1 MKKTPYLLV
10 LLTMLILLFAACTPA
25 ETSTQAVP
33 KETAQE
39 TSVDSAQAG
48 DQTVEDAAPEDL
60 KVEYEIILQ
69 DSAQGSNLTD
79 ITVTNIATGENT
91 LFSGINDVYRSHYHF
106 AELHS
111 GNLYI
116 IKRVGFE
123 GGDDDSWSDELW
135 KYDQSGEGTLIISS
149 KGLDFRV
156 SPDETRIALTGG
168 DVSVGEKL
176 QIIDAQG
183 ITLKEFAVS
192 DFYTGD
198 FSPSIGLLKWTGDS
212 SAVWIK
218 MGGPGPQPMIL
229 SKIQMDAWLVYNYD
243 MSNVDIGAEYD
254 LNPNTGKLVFSDHP
268 VFFDANSA
276 DEFKAAEKPVTL
288 YGYDLVSQAT
298 QEIAVS
304 KAKMFAPAWLNDTVI
319 EYNDPLGEGRATY
332 IVE

>member
-1 MKKTPYLLV
+1 MKKTFYI
-10 LLTMLILLFAACTPA
+10 LILLTILILSFAACTQT
-25 ETSTQAVP
+25 ETSTEAVP
-33 KETAQE
+33 TETAQE
-39 TSVDSAQAG
+39 TPMNNAQTE
-48 DQTVEDAAPEDL
+48 DQTVENSAPEAP
-60 KVEYEIILQ
+60 KVEYEIIFQ
-69 DSAQGSNLTD
+69 ESAQGSNLTD
-79 ITVTNIATGENT
+79 IIVTNLATGENT
-91 LFSGINDVYRSHYHF
+91 IFSGINDIYRNHYHF
-106 AELHS
+106 AELHN

-116 IKRVGFE
+116 IKRVGYD

-135 KYDQSGEGTLIISS
+135 KYDKNGESTLIISS

-156 SPDETRIALTGG
+156 SPDETRIALTSG
-168 DVSVGEKL
+168 DISVGEKL

-183 ITLKEFAVS
+183 TILKEFAIN
-192 DFYTGD
+192 DFYSGD
-198 FSPSIGLLKWTGDS
+198 FSPIIGLIKWTGDG

-218 MGGPGPQPMIL
+218 IGGPGPQPMVL

-243 MSNVDIGAEYD
+243 MSNVDIGAEFD
-254 LNPNTGKLVFSDHP
+254 LNPNTGKLVYSDHP

-276 DEFKAAEKPVTL
+276 DEFKAGENPVTL

-319 EYNDPLGEGRATY
+319 EYNNPLGEGRATY